1 MVISVDIQRIFQLLD
16 DFYQYSIQTLPKR
29 IFFGFLVGFS
39 FWLGSLILSVLL
51 IPVFSSPWGDTM
63 LNDIPGIGLII
74 AIIAAF
80 EYWGL
85 LPKPILENSEGSNS
99 S

>member
-1 MVISVDIQRIFQLLD
+1 MVFSVDFQRIFQIFD
-16 DFYQYSIQTLPKR
+16 DFYKYSIQTLPKR
-29 IFFGFLVGFS
+29 IFFGFSVGFS
-39 FWLGSLILSVLL
+39 FWLGSWVLSLLL
-51 IPVFSSPWGDTM
+51 IPIFSTPWGDTV

-74 AIIAAF
+74 ALIVAF

-85 LPKPILENSEGSNS
+85 LPKPTIKNSEGSNS